1 MILPFML
8 HPPIKEQFHQFI
20 LQQWLLV
27 FLQESVNS
35 SKDDFKEFVDTL
47 IVALREMERDKE
59 TAVVPIRLVE
69 AVPVPTER
77 L

>member
-1 MILPFML
+1 
-8 HPPIKEQFHQFI
+8 
-20 LQQWLLV
+20 LV